1 MLGTQCPPG
10 IVTSAEKRDG
20 KAGWRG
26 GRTDSTEGERG
37 WRGKTARLTPCWLV
51 CLSRTPAQSGA
62 LAGRASSP
70 PPPSREPD
78 PSRASTPAPTP
89 TPQPTWAGRTPVLDR
104 GVCLSAP
111 PAPRKVGTL
120 RAGGGAGARS
130 PSHSG
135 TFASRT
141 PALPLQ
147 PSLPLPSSGAT
158 DQRAREAI
166 PGAASS
172 SRAAERGGR
181 DGSRA
186 GRSRAWGRG
195 APGWRAVGWL
205 PERREQAARP
215 ARTEREERSSALGAG
230 RGRGR
235 KLGRTRA
242 GGGGGAPR
250 RSNPGRA
257 PRAPSR
263 PAGGTEGDFHPDT
276 PRTRPRP
283 RCEAQRAAG
292 PRGRVPEGLRL
303 CTDEEW
309 GRAWGSRLWDPVP
322 EGVHGGAGAQRGS
335 AAPQDQGPSV
345 FRAPS
350 RLQAKVG
357 PGQEQGRGR
366 GEGGRGLGRLRP
378 RGADGDGWAPR
389 GSFGPEMRI
398 IDHGRKP
405 HHVCQ

>member
-1 MLGTQCPPG
+1 MCARVSGRVCSPG

-20 KAGWRG
+20 KERWRG
-26 GRTDSTEGERG
+26 GRTDSEEGERR

-78 PSRASTPAPTP
+78 PSRASTLAPTP
-89 TPQPTWAGRTPVLDR
+89 NPQPTWAGRAPVLGR
-104 GVCLSAP
+104 GVCLSAS
-111 PAPRKVGTL
+111 AARRKVGTL
-120 RAGGGAGARS
+120 RARGGASARS

-147 PSLPLPSSGAT
+147 PGLPLPSSGAT

-166 PGAASS
+166 PGAAAS
-172 SRAAERGGR
+172 SRAAERGEW

-195 APGWRAVGWL
+195 TLGWRAVGWL

-215 ARTEREERSSALGAG
+215 ARTEREEPISALGAG

-242 GGGGGAPR
+242 GGRGGGAPR
-250 RSNPGRA
+250 RSNPRRA

-292 PRGRVPEGLRL
+292 PRGRVPERLGL
-303 CTDEEW
+303 CPDEEW
-309 GRAWGSRLWDPVP
+309 GRVWGPRLRDRVL
-322 EGVHGGAGAQRGS
+322 EGVHGGAGARRGS
-335 AAPQDQGPSV
+335 AAPQDLGPSAL
-345 FRAPS
+345 RAPS

-357 PGQEQGRGR
+357 PGQE
-366 GEGGRGLGRLRP
+366 
-378 RGADGDGWAPR
+378 
-389 GSFGPEMRI
+389 
-398 IDHGRKP
+398 
-405 HHVCQ
+405 

>member
-1 MLGTQCPPG
+1 MGDLAKFGRICVRACVRVVYARNTVPTWHCDKCGEERWEGGVEGWKDRQHG
-10 IVTSAEKRDG
+10 RRARLARKDG
-20 KAGWRG
+20 KADTLLACLSVSHSRSVWRTRGSGFVPSPAKPGARSKSGLHPGTHPHPSANLGWESTCPGSGSLSVRAPSAAQSWDAPRGGRG
-26 GRTDSTEGERG
+26 GRTEPLALWDLCVPDPG
-37 WRGKTARLTPCWLV
+37 APA
-51 CLSRTPAQSGA
+51 PAQLALTFLRSHGPKSKRSHSGSS
-62 LAGRASSP
+62 LIFPGRGAGRAGRVP
-70 PPPSREPD
+70 GRPEP
-78 PSRASTPAPTP
+78 
-89 TPQPTWAGRTPVLDR
+89 GL
-104 GVCLSAP
+104 
-111 PAPRKVGTL
+111 
-120 RAGGGAGARS
+120 GAR
-130 PSHSG
+130 G
-135 TFASRT
+135 
-141 PALPLQ
+141 
-147 PSLPLPSSGAT
+147 
-158 DQRAREAI
+158 
-166 PGAASS
+166 
-172 SRAAERGGR
+172 
-181 DGSRA
+181 
-186 GRSRAWGRG
+186 
-195 APGWRAVGWL
+195 PGWRAVGWL

-366 GEGGRGLGRLRP
+366 GEGGRGLGRLRAA
-378 RGADGDGWAPR
+378 RR
-389 GSFGPEMRI
+389 
-398 IDHGRKP
+398 
-405 HHVCQ
+405 